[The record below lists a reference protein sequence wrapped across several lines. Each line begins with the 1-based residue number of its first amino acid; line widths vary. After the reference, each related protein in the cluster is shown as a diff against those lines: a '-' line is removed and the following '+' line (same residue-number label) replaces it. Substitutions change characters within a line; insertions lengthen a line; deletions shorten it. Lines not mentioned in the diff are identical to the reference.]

1 MVLMFAVFLAAAT
14 PAAQAPAPSP
24 DSGAT
29 RMASSAA
36 ADAEK
41 SRIRCKTYRPS
52 GTRFDKRV
60 CKTLSDWERER
71 EEAREAARDIQT
83 KPQICVTGHQYCP
96 GGGE

>member
-1 MVLMFAVFLAAAT
+1 MVLTLALLLAAAT
-14 PAAQAPAPSP
+14 PASQTPAPSA
-24 DSGAT
+24 DAGAT
-29 RMASSAA
+29 RVASSAE
-36 ADAEK
+36 ADK
-41 SRIRCKTYRPS
+41 SRIRCKTFRPS

-71 EEAREAARDIQT
+71 EEAREAAKDIQN